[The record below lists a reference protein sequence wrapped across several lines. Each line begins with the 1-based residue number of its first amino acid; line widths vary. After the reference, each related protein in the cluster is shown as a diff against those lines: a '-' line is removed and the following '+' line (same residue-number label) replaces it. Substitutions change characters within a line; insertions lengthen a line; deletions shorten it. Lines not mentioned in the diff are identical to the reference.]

1 MNISPSEAE
10 EALAAIQTMMK
21 KTRRAISSS
30 GAYKFLIIWGAIW
43 LIGFLGNQF
52 LPTRFTGYLWLG
64 LDSLGGLLSWVVGAR
79 MNRGV
84 RSTTSAIS
92 GKRIAWF
99 WILLV
104 LYLAAIVG
112 VAWPVDVKQ
121 IAMFIVLVIM
131 IGWLAMGLLL
141 SFVSIKLTLAITA
154 LALVGY
160 FLLPGYFHLLMAI
173 LGGGGLI
180 VFGLYI
186 RYRW

>member
-1 MNISPSEAE
+1 MNISPTEAE
-10 EALAAIQTMMK
+10 EALAAIQTMVQ

-30 GAYKFLIIWGAIW
+30 GGYIFMIVWGGVW
-43 LIGFLGNQF
+43 MIGFLGNQF
-52 LPTRFTGYLWLG
+52 LPEKAVGYLWLG
-64 LDSLGGLLSWVVGAR
+64 LDILGGLLSWVVGAQ
-79 MNRGV
+79 MNRNI
-84 RSTTSAIS
+84 RSASSAMS

-99 WILLV
+99 WILL
-104 LYLAAIVG
+104 LFYAAAAIG

-121 IAMFIVLVIM
+121 IAMFIVLFVM

-141 SFVSIKLTLAITA
+141 SFTAVHLTLAITA

-160 FLLPGYFHLLMAI
+160 FLLPDYFHLMMAI

-180 VFGLYI
+180 AFGLYI